1 MRVLVVGAGA
11 TGGFFGARLVQ
22 AGRDVTFLLR
32 EKRAAILQKTDL
44 KVISPHGD
52 FSFQPKIIL
61 AKDLKT
67 TFDLILLTVKSYA
80 LAPSL
85 EDIAPAV
92 GANTVIM
99 PILNGMRH
107 LAVIRK
113 RFGAEALVS
122 ALCRVDA
129 TLDENGYIHQLSA
142 IQEIVYGEISGEKTP
157 RIQQI
162 DALFQNIGVDAKL
175 SDDIMRNMWEKWMF
189 LSSLGA
195 IACLMRGNIGQ
206 VAAAKGGKAFATALV
221 HEVAATMKASGYV
234 EREGMVDGIIRAL
247 TAEDSLQTSSMYRDM
262 MAGLPVEA
270 DQIIGNLVSLAASH
284 QLHTPLLNAVYTHL
298 AVYQQNRLNASA

>member
-11 TGGFFGARLVQ
+11 TGGFFGARLAQ

-32 EKRAAILQKTDL
+32 EKRAAEVRKSGLQ
-44 KVISPHGD
+44 VMSPHGD
-52 FSFQPKIIL
+52 FSFQPNVIL
-61 AKDLKT
+61 AKDLT
-67 TFDLILLTVKSYA
+67 PTFDLILLTVKSYA
-80 LAPSL
+80 LAAAL

-92 GANTVIM
+92 GAGTAIM

-107 LAVIRK
+107 LGVIRE
-113 RFGAEALVS
+113 RFGAEAPIG

-129 TLDENGYIHQLSA
+129 TLDENGYIRQLSA
-142 IQEIVYGEISGEKTP
+142 IQQIVYGEISGETTP

-162 DALFQNIGVDAKL
+162 DALFQNIGVAAKL
-175 SDDIMRNMWEKWMF
+175 SGDIMRDMWEKWLF

-206 VAAAKGGKAFATALV
+206 VAAAEGGKAFATALI

-234 EREGMVDGIIRAL
+234 ERKEMVDGIIHAL
-247 TAEDSLQTSSMYRDM
+247 TDENSRQTSSMYRDM

-270 DQIIGNLVSLAASH
+270 DQIIGHLVSLAASH
-284 QLHTPLLNAVYTHL
+284 RLHTPLLNAAYTRL
-298 AVYQQNRLNASA
+298 AVYQQNRVNAG